1 MIALGSPVVPD
12 EYSTHSGWSN
22 GTSTNSGWPSPA
34 AAGRSAQLS
43 VRTPARPAAARV
55 AGPSLGDGTPGE
67 PAAWAAAPRA
77 VASGA
82 VASGAASCAAAPGLS
97 TMITA

>member
-22 GTSTNSGWPSPA
+22 GTSANSGWPSPD

-55 AGPSLGDGTPGE
+55 PGPSLGHGTPGE
-67 PAAWAAAPRA
+67 PAAWAAAARA
-77 VASGA
+77 VASGPVTSGA
-82 VASGAASCAAAPGLS
+82 VASGAASCAAAP
-97 TMITA
+97 

>member
-55 AGPSLGDGTPGE
+55 AGPSLGDAAPGD
-67 PAAWAAAPRA
+67 PAPRA
-77 VASGA
+77 AASG
-82 VASGAASCAAAPGLS
+82 SAASLAPASSAAAAAAGLS
-97 TMITA
+97 TMITAA